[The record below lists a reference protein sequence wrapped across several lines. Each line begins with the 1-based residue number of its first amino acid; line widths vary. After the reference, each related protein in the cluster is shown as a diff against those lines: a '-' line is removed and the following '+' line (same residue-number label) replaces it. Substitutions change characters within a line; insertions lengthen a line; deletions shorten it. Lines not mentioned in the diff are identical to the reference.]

1 LIFFVVALTGV
12 QFYLEQGVED
22 DIKSADSAGALAGG
36 ASIASMTGDPGERKQ
51 FMDKPVDPTEMNRSK
66 RRMRDRIGVEDKKN

>member
-1 LIFFVVALTGV
+1 
-12 QFYLEQGVED
+12 
-22 DIKSADSAGALAGG
+22 
-36 ASIASMTGDPGERKQ
+36 MTGDPGERKQ